1 MSIPSKCAVLVIGGG
16 PAGSYAASVLARE
29 GIDTT
34 LLEADT
40 FPRYHIGES
49 LLPSMHYFLD
59 FVDLYDKF
67 NDNGF
72 LKKVRIQYEVFCHFW
87 TTADP
92 YYLVK

>member
-1 MSIPSKCAVLVIGGG
+1 MRG
-16 PAGSYAASVLARE
+16 AGSYAASVLAHE

-40 FPRYHIGES
+40 FPQYHIGES
-49 LLPSMHYFLD
+49 LLLSMHYFLD
-59 FVDLYDKF
+59 FINLYDKF

-72 LKKVRIQYEVFCHFW
+72 LKKVYIQYEVFFHFW
-87 TTADP
+87 TMADP